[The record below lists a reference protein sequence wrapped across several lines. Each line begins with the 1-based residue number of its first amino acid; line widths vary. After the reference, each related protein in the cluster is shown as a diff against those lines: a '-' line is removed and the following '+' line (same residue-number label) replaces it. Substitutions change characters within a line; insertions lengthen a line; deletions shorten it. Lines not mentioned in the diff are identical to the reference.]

1 MSEEEMLL
9 NLKKKDLISLA
20 KGTPPNYD
28 VMKNPLIAP
37 NGYYVGGMHDEWKWN
52 YGAFQDNTM
61 EEVLEAYKI
70 CKESWE

>member
-1 MSEEEMLL
+1 
-9 NLKKKDLISLA
+9 
-20 KGTPPNYD
+20 
-28 VMKNPLIAP
+28 MKNPLIAP